1 MYSGKK
7 FVFKFSNG
15 KDLTID
21 GDAVRSYEWDN
32 EYILFL
38 PKDDEN
44 VNWDKFYIPFYN
56 VLYYYVQ

>member
-21 GDAVRSYEWDN
+21 GDVVKSYEWEKD
-32 EYILFL
+32 YILFL

-44 VNWDKFYIPFYN
+44 VNWGKLHIPFYN